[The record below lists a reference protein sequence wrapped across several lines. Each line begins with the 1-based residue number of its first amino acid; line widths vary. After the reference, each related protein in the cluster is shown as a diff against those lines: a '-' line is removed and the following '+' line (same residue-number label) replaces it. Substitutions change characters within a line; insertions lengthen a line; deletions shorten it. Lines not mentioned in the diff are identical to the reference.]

1 MKYRYIGDS
10 PITVKAPCPQT
21 GQRVDLNTGDTV
33 ELEWL
38 PGGTKQV
45 LIPVV
50 EEAPKV
56 KETPKIVKPKVKA
69 SKKKKKG

>member
-1 MKYRYIGDS
+1 MKYRYIGDAYMQ
-10 PITVKAPCPQT
+10 VKAPDPQT
-21 GQRVDLNTGDTV
+21 GERVGLNTGDTV
-33 ELEWL
+33 ELDWL
-38 PGGTKQV
+38 PGGTKHV